1 MSASWPSRPLSGPFV
16 TNELD
21 HAGSEHLD
29 PSYVARYDTKQKY
42 DPAPDV
48 AALRGRGL
56 DGRSTIIDMGCG
68 TGVFTLAI
76 APHCRRV
83 IAVDVSQPMLD
94 RLSAA
99 TKDRE
104 IDNVEFVR
112 TGFLT
117 YEHQGDPVDYAF
129 TRNGLFTIEGVVP
142 VEVLGASV
150 TG

>member
-1 MSASWPSRPLSGPFV
+1 MTASWPSRPLSGPFV

-48 AALRGRGL
+48 AALRGRGV

-104 IDNVEFVR
+104 IDKVEFVR
-112 TGFLT
+112 ARGSSPTS
-117 YEHQGDPVDYAF
+117 
-129 TRNGLFTIEGVVP
+129 TRGTRSTTRSPETRCTSSPTSGKP
-142 VEVLGASV
+142 WH
-150 TG
+150 